1 MNTSQNMRFQ
11 FLLYAK
17 KRTISIF
24 YNFIYIK
31 AFSRVDVLA
40 LNIHLSCLLNF
51 LQKQSLSNLSTQPC
65 QFSGSNFIQKYTFA
79 MFPCTHFDPLA
90 RVDNLDVIFETRL
103 NRQLQLCYQCH
114 ALHMARPGKHVYWLY
129 LPYTK
134 PTF

>member
-1 MNTSQNMRFQ
+1 MRFQ

-65 QFSGSNFIQKYTFA
+65 QFSGSNFIQKYTLD
-79 MFPCTHFDPLA
+79 MFPHTHFYPFS
-90 RVDNLDVIFETRL
+90 RVDKL
-103 NRQLQLCYQCH
+103 NVNAKSQ
-114 ALHMARPGKHVYWLY
+114 
-129 LPYTK
+129 
-134 PTF
+134 